1 MGVLKKPPS
10 RTGETGGLMLALN
23 ITRSLHG
30 KLDGRPRNVRSCTEY
45 WWDITDATLTGYADV
60 VLPVDSNVI
69 AGAFEVRR
77 WRRDPQFVGKV
88 PGGKV
93 VFTLAEA
100 PDWQW
105 LIGQPSPVTWSKSQ
119 ANPVRKV
126 GAALVSELRSRRP
139 HHIDA
144 EHGWSLDVEPGG
156 TAATVRGP
164 GDLTVTAM
172 RDGAA
177 RLALTG
183 IRS

>member
-1 MGVLKKPPS
+1 
-10 RTGETGGLMLALN
+10 MLALN

-30 KLDGRPRNVRSCTEY
+30 KLDGRPRDVRSCTEC

-60 VLPVDSNVI
+60 VLPVADNVI
-69 AGAFEVRR
+69 AGAFEVCD
-77 WRRDPQFVGKV
+77 WRRDPQVVGKV

-93 VFTLAEA
+93 VFELAEA

-105 LIGQPSPVTWSKSQ
+105 LIGQGSPVTWRKSQ

-126 GAALVSELRSRRP
+126 GGVLVSELRSRRP

-144 EHGWSLDVEPGG
+144 GHGWSLDVDPGG

-164 GDLTVTAM
+164 GDLAVTAV
-172 RDGAA
+172 RDGSA

-183 IRS
+183 IRSCSRDEDGR